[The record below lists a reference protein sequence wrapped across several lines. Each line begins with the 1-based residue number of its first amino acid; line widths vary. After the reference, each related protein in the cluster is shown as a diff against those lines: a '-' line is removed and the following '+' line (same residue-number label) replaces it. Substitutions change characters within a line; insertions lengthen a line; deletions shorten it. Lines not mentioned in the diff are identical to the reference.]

1 MLVNEKRL
9 EEVITQVNQI
19 LSNMDKRIKELEDAK
34 EKGTSQRQ
42 SASKSNSVRKK
53 S

>member
-1 MLVNEKRL
+1 MLVNDQRL
-9 EEVITQVNQI
+9 GEVITQVNKVLQQ
-19 LSNMDKRIKELEDAK
+19 LDKRLKELEDAK

-42 SASKSNSVRKK
+42 STSKNNVVRKK